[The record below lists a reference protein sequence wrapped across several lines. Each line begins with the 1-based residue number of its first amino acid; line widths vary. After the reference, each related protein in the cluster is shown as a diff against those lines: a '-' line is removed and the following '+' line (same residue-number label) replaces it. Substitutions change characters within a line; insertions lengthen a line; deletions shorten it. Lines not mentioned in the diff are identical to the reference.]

1 MADTV
6 HHKAFPT
13 LMGEQA
19 EASHPESSDVWLSAS
34 AGTGKTQVLTA
45 RVLRLLLH
53 DSAPESILCLTFT
66 KAGAAEM
73 ANRINEILGAWVRLP
88 PDLLYRDLEAL
99 GEASGPEA
107 RAKARTLFAK
117 VLDAR
122 GGGLRIQTIH
132 SFCQSLLG
140 GFPAE
145 AGLIPGFR
153 AIEGREEGALAQT
166 VLAQMVADAE
176 TGGQFG
182 LIDRLQRL
190 SLRLGEDAARAQL
203 NRCARDPEA
212 MEALG
217 VSLGIEARGWPNL
230 WRNGYRKHCLCCLF
244 GWRL

>member
-53 DSAPESILCLTFT
+53 DSPPESILCLTFT

-176 TGGQFG
+176 TGGQLRTDRPTPKLEPSTGGRCSPGATGPVCPRSRSDGGNRSFG
-182 LIDRLQRL
+182 GHRSMRVRIV
-190 SLRLGEDAARAQL
+190 AQ
-203 NRCARDPEA
+203 PS
-212 MEALG
+212 G
-217 VSLGIEARGWPNL
+217 GIGPR
-230 WRNGYRKHCLCCLF
+230 
-244 GWRL
+244 